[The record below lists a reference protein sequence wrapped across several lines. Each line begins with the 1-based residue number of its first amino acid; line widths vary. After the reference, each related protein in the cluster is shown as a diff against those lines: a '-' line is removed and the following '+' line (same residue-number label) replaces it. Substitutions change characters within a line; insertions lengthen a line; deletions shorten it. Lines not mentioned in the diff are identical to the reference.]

1 MKILAFGEVMMR
13 MMPSDYKTLTQVNEL
28 EFLFTG
34 TGINILSG
42 LYQMGEQVSFVTKLP
57 DNAIGKS
64 GQC

>member
-42 LYQMGEQVSFVTKLP
+42 LYQMGGTGFIC
-57 DNAIGKS
+57 D
-64 GQC
+64 